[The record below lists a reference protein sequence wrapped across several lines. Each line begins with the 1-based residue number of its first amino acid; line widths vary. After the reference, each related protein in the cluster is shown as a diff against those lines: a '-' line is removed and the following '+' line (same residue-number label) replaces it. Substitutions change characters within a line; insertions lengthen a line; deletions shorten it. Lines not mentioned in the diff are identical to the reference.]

1 VKTKRRTKK
10 SRTKSRRA
18 VFHGFHKLTRSD
30 VKWLKRD
37 SKKVLETAKKLIS
50 QKAAPPARPNVT
62 RWRKR
67 NYQQIR
73 ARQFGYKFGLATAI
87 RLAVQAAIGRD
98 QSWGVFFGEMIP
110 FLARKMP
117 ELTANQH
124 FARRISE
131 MSSAQKARKKGRTLR
146 AVIEEIIRE
155 ARSRRHFNVIMNG
168 DRFLPRAR
176 RDIKDLERRAKLL
189 KKEGFGVSS
198 KWLDDLRERLTR
210 LETAAKAESLH
221 KLPEFSLSSADQWF
235 EQVVWPELQ
244 VKQPELRDN
253 PLIGDLKKA
262 NKSGKFQLSDLKMQA
277 LQTVRR
283 LAALP
288 QPYYFG

>member
-1 VKTKRRTKK
+1 
-10 SRTKSRRA
+10 
-18 VFHGFHKLTRSD
+18 
-30 VKWLKRD
+30 
-37 SKKVLETAKKLIS
+37 
-50 QKAAPPARPNVT
+50 VT
-62 RWRKR
+62 RRRKR
-67 NYQQIR
+67 NDQQIK

-87 RLAVQAAIGRD
+87 RLAVKAAIGHD

-131 MSSAQKARKKGRTLR
+131 MSSAQKARKKGRSLR

-155 ARSRRHFNVIMNG
+155 ARSCQHLNAIMNG
-168 DRFLPRAR
+168 DRFLPHVRK
-176 RDIKDLERRAKLL
+176 DIKELERRAKLL

-198 KWLDDLRERLTR
+198 KWLDDLRKRLLR
-210 LETAAKAESLH
+210 LETLKDDEALQ
-221 KLPEFSLSSADQWF
+221 KLPEFSLSSVDQWF

-244 VKQPELRDN
+244 VKEPELRDN

-262 NKSGKFQLSDLKMQA
+262 NKSGKFQLSDLKIQA
-277 LQTVRR
+277 LQTVKR